1 MISLAVYSNFA
12 VSRTVLEK
20 FDVKQSND
28 LEISRESCR
37 VTMCVKRSED
47 SERKKRKSPF
57 STTPI
62 SISPA
67 KPRKYLHKPYTAR
80 NCILQLKVYA
90 LLCQYP
96 NNFVWKP
103 EYAKPLDA
111 EPKTDFNAK

>member
-57 STTPI
+57 STTTL
-62 SISPA
+62 SFDASSPA
-67 KPRKYLHKPYTAR
+67 NPREYLHKPYTAR
-80 NCILQLKVYA
+80 NYTFPGLHFCR
-90 LLCQYP
+90 
-96 NNFVWKP
+96 
-103 EYAKPLDA
+103 
-111 EPKTDFNAK
+111 